1 MRFDS
6 SGRSWASGENCCIRP
21 RARTKLWTAPT
32 GVWRL
37 PADRIRAD
45 AADRD
50 FHGLNRPATVE
61 SQLVDAHHAMV
72 AIRFSER
79 PAMVDDVPLPRRRRL
94 KDRVVPGARRDGG
107 VLLKDLTHALERPE
121 WR

>member
-6 SGRSWASGENCCIRP
+6 SSRSSPSGASCYTRP
-21 RARTKLWTAPT
+21 RARTKLWIAPT

-50 FHGLNRPATVE
+50 FHGLNHPAIVE
-61 SQLVDAHHAMV
+61 SQLVDAHHSMV

-94 KDRVVPGARRDGG
+94 NDRVMPGARRDGG
-107 VLLKDLTHALERPE
+107 ILLKDLTHALERPE
-121 WR
+121 RR